1 LKTGETTVADAE
13 QSGSLDDTACGICAM
28 GCEPPFPFSMAF
40 QPIVDIANGGIFA
53 YEALARGPAGES
65 AASVLSRVTDA
76 NRYAFDQT
84 CRVKAIEMA
93 GRLGLAAR
101 EGAALSINF
110 LPNAVYR
117 ADTCIRASIA
127 AARRA
132 GFPLDRLIFEVTE
145 GERVNDKAH
154 LGAIFAEYRR
164 HGFRTAIDD
173 FGAGYAGLNLLADFQ
188 PDILKIDMDLSRRID
203 LSPTRRAIVQSIV
216 HVCRQLGIAVIAEG
230 VETEAEFR
238 VLRELGVTRIQGYLF
253 ARPGFEC
260 LPAVATPGGRADRG
274 LAAGCGCR

>member
-1 LKTGETTVADAE
+1 MKIGDVTVANPD
-13 QSGSLDDTACGICAM
+13 QSGPLHGGTCDACRQ
-28 GCEPPFPFSMAF
+28 GCEPPFPFTMAF
-40 QPIVDIANGGIFA
+40 QPIVDITDGSIFA
-53 YEALARGPAGES
+53 YEALARGPVGES

-76 NRYAFDQT
+76 NRYAFDQS

-93 GRLGLAAR
+93 GRLGLAAH
-101 EGAALSINF
+101 GAALSINF

-127 AARRA
+127 AAQRV
-132 GFPLDRLIFEVTE
+132 GFPLARLIFEVTE

-154 LGAIFAEYRR
+154 LSAIITEYKR

-173 FGAGYAGLNLLADFQ
+173 FGAGYAGFNLLADFQ

-203 LSPTRRAIVQSIV
+203 LSATRRAIVHGILN
-216 HVCRQLGIAVIAEG
+216 VCRQLDIAVIAEG

-238 VLRELGVTRIQGYLF
+238 VLREIGITHIQGFLF

-260 LPAVATPGGRADRG
+260 LPAVALIEER
-274 LAAGCGCR
+274 